1 MNGDIA
7 SDLFGIVG
15 VMTLPMIGISW
26 AIYYS
31 WVYTKDIGNE
41 Q

>member
-1 MNGDIA
+1 MNLDNLTDLLGIA
-7 SDLFGIVG
+7 G
-15 VMTLPMIGISW
+15 VMTLPMVGIAW

-41 Q
+41 

>member
-1 MNGDIA
+1 MTE
-7 SDLFGIVG
+7 LFGIAA
-15 VMTLPMIGISW
+15 VMILPMAGIAW

-41 Q
+41 R